1 MTRKPPEEG
10 ALSWPHRSPSS
21 TDERFS
27 TFPDNRSRTSLRVEP
42 FRSTLPPRRSSCWSH
57 FLGLRFCGGV
67 SSTGVGGRSPAFAKA
82 AAAASASGELS
93 SVDSV
98 VIEASSSSWRASCAA
113 SAASAACA
121 ASTASSA
128 NGGCALSCLSS
139 LFRPKS
145 PDSLPSPLASL
156 LNTLLSSAFSTT
168 SSFFF
173 SSFFSSSLT
182 GVAPSL
188 TNDDHAAG
196 FSVVVVSSLGGS
208 SSTLGLSTASFCP
221 SVSDD
226 ALRWR
231 RWGGT

>member
-1 MTRKPPEEG
+1 MTRKPPEDG

-21 TDERFS
+21 FPEARFS
-27 TFPDNRSRTSLRVEP
+27 TLPDNRSRTSLRVEP

-57 FLGLRFCGGV
+57 FLGFRFCGGV
-67 SSTGVGGRSPAFAKA
+67 SSTGVGGRSPALAKA

-113 SAASAACA
+113 RAASAACA

-128 NGGCALSCLSS
+128 KGGCALSCLSS
-139 LFRPKS
+139 LLRPNR

-156 LNTLLSSAFSTT
+156 RNTLESSAFSTT

-173 SSFFSSSLT
+173 SSFLSSSLT
-182 GVAPSL
+182 GVAPSF
-188 TNDDHAAG
+188 TRDDHAAG
-196 FSVVVVSSLGGS
+196 FSALVSSLGGS
-208 SSTLGLSTASFCP
+208 SSALGGLSTASFCP
-221 SVSDD
+221 SLSDD
-226 ALRWR
+226 ALLWR
-231 RWGGT
+231 RWGG